1 MTEDKR
7 FNPDKLV
14 RLFKELYSLADGIGT
29 EKKVGVKCWEFLNCP
44 AEIMRLC
51 EAVIQ
56 NAERRC
62 WLVVGTLSGQKEVAP
77 CVKAF
82 GTCKQCEFYKAVKGL
97 SDEKADKVRI
107 MVVEDEGIVAL
118 EIQTR
123 LQRLGYA
130 VCAVVSTG
138 EMAIKEAKDKHPD
151 LVLMDIR
158 LKGDMDGIE
167 AAQAI
172 QKEGRVPVIYLT
184 ANSDDNTLLR
194 AKLTE
199 PFGFILKPF
208 HERDLRS
215 GIEMALYKHKVSVST
230 SRQMKSDAITKNKSA
245 EELNKEN
252 VRLVNEILETTRQA
266 LSETSTELQKEYLK
280 KINRYAEMLNAQL
293 RKRTS

>member
-1 MTEDKR
+1 
-7 FNPDKLV
+7 
-14 RLFKELYSLADGIGT
+14 
-29 EKKVGVKCWEFLNCP
+29 
-44 AEIMRLC
+44 MRLC
-51 EAVIQ
+51 KAVIQ

-62 WLVVGTLSGQKEVAP
+62 WLVVGTLSGQKEVVP

-82 GTCKQCEFYKAVKGL
+82 GTCKQCEFYKAVKGI

-107 MVVEDEGIVAL
+107 LVVEDEGIVAL

-138 EMAIKEAKDKHPD
+138 EIAIKEAKDKHPD

-167 AAQAI
+167 AAQTI

-215 GIEMALYKHKVSVST
+215 GIEMALYKHKMIVST
-230 SRQMKSDAITKNKSA
+230 SRQMKNDAIINSKSA
-245 EELNKEN
+245 EEINKEN
-252 VRLVNEILETTRQA
+252 VKLVNEMLETTRQA
-266 LSETSTELQKEYLK
+266 LSETSAELRKKHLE
-280 KINRYAEMLNAQL
+280 KINRYAEMLNDQL